1 MMWEDS
7 HRRTRFENNEIYVYL
22 LVLRHDHSIIIS
34 ENLEIRVTV
43 WDVTNHQQNSEMY
56 VNAKI
61 ELTWFKFFQG
71 QLN

>member
-22 LVLRHDHSIIIS
+22 LVPRHDHAIIIS
-34 ENLEIRVTV
+34 ENLEMRVTV